1 VPGPLYALLPFPVE
15 GFVPYDMMHVV
26 TQCQLLFFSILA
38 FVFLQ
43 KAGIYPPELVGT
55 NIDTEWFFR
64 KGGPRLVK
72 ATWTVCARIGG
83 ICRRSLFAAVDKNL
97 AVVKKLHS
105 PQHGAL
111 GEPWA
116 IGTAALCAAGM
127 LAAFALLG
135 LL

>member
-1 VPGPLYALLPFPVE
+1 VQ
-15 GFVPYDMMHVV
+15 GFVPYDMTHVV
-26 TQCQLLFFSILA
+26 TQSQLLFYSALA

-43 KAGIYPPELVGT
+43 KFGLYPPELPST
-55 NIDTEWFFR
+55 NVDAEWIYR

-72 ATWTVCARIGG
+72 ATWTVCARVGG
-83 ICRRSLFAAVDKNL
+83 ICRRSLFAAVDQNL
-97 AVVKKLHS
+97 SLIKRLHS

-111 GEPWA
+111 GEPWS
-116 IGTAALCAAGM
+116 IGTAALWAAGM